1 MLYAT
6 NRVIFQVILYRD
18 SNQVINHIVKQHIK
32 ESIKQESKQEIKQE
46 SE

>member
-1 MLYAT
+1 MLCPT

-32 ESIKQESKQEIKQE
+32 ESVEQEIKQKISQE